1 MVAERVRAHGHPA
14 AVDDGAVIAQ
24 IDARSD
30 APELL
35 RALLREGIDV
45 YECGPL
51 AATLEELFLEAVKR

>member
-1 MVAERVRAHGHPA
+1 M
-14 AVDDGAVIAQ
+14 DDGAVIAQ

-45 YECGPL
+45 YECGPI
-51 AATLEELFLEAVKR
+51 AATLEELFLEAVKL